1 MSARYRQP
9 QAGRSICKICIPNR
23 HWSIGSSIHY
33 SMIRWYGLWKYL
45 LGEWKM
51 PRAFHSMNG
60 RGRVCFTLEL
70 KVEKILIRGIAA
82 RIEQAKILACDV
94 WWNWIKHYIGNG
106 MLCTRMGE
114 SKILVWVWNCI
125 ALSHADFI
133 LSKIGIGRMEQ
144 VLGFVKN
151 SWWDIQGK
159 A

>member
-1 MSARYRQP
+1 MTARCRQP
-9 QAGRSICKICIPNR
+9 QTGQSICKICISNG
-23 HWSIGSSIHY
+23 HWSMGSSIHY
-33 SMIRWYGLWKYL
+33 TMIKWYGLWKYL

-60 RGRVCFTLEL
+60 SWGVYFTLEL

-82 RIEQAKILACDV
+82 RIKQAKILACDV

-114 SKILVWVWNCI
+114 SEILVCECNCI
-125 ALSHADFI
+125 AFSHADFI
-133 LSKIGIGRMEQ
+133 IRKIGIERMEQ
-144 VLGFVKN
+144 VLGLLKN